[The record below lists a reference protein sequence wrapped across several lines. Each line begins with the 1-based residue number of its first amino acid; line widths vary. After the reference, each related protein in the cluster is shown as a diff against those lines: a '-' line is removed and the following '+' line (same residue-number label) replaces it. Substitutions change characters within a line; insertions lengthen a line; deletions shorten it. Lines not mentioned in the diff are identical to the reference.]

1 MLRLKMIKKKLEG
14 VLVMTRKVGVI
25 GMGNVGSTVA
35 HYIVAMG
42 FADDLVLIDKNEAK
56 VKADALDFEDAMA
69 NLPFHTNITVNDYSA
84 LKDADVIV
92 SALGNIK
99 LQDNPNADRFAELS
113 FTRQAVKEVAQKIKE
128 SGFKGKIVAITN
140 PVDVITSLYQKI
152 TGLPKNHVLGT
163 GTLLDSARMKRAVAE
178 RLNLDPRSVDGY
190 NLGEHGN
197 SQFTAWSTVRVLGRP
212 LTELADKR
220 GLDLEELDKEAK
232 MGGWTVFQGK
242 KYTNYGV
249 ATAAVKLVNAI
260 LSDSLT
266 ELPVSNFREEYGVY
280 LSYPAVV
287 GRDGVVEQA
296 QLDLT
301 EEELQKLQTSA
312 DFIKEKYQES
322 LQAKD

>member
-1 MLRLKMIKKKLEG
+1 MIKKKLKG

-99 LQDNPNADRFAELS
+99 LQDNPNADRFAELP

>member
-1 MLRLKMIKKKLEG
+1 
-14 VLVMTRKVGVI
+14 MTRKVGVI

-99 LQDNPNADRFAELS
+99 LQDNPNADRFAELP

-197 SQFTAWSTVRVLGRP
+197 SQFTAWSSVRVLGRP

-220 GLDLEELDKEAK
+220 GVDLEELDKEAK

-260 LSDSLT
+260 LSDSLP

>member
-1 MLRLKMIKKKLEG
+1 M
-14 VLVMTRKVGVI
+14 
-25 GMGNVGSTVA
+25 GSTVA

-99 LQDNPNADRFAELS
+99 LQDNPNADRFAELP

>member
-1 MLRLKMIKKKLEG
+1 
-14 VLVMTRKVGVI
+14 MTRKVGVI

-99 LQDNPNADRFAELS
+99 LQDNPNADRFAELP

-296 QLDLT
+296 RDNV
-301 EEELQKLQTSA
+301 S
-312 DFIKEKYQES
+312 IS
-322 LQAKD
+322 LILVLVSSQHLSVSLILMMRH

>member
-1 MLRLKMIKKKLEG
+1 MKG

-99 LQDNPNADRFAELS
+99 LQDNPNADRFAELP

-260 LSDSLT
+260 LSDSLA

-301 EEELQKLQTSA
+301 DEELQKLQTSA
-312 DFIKEKYQES
+312 NFIKEKYQES

>member
-1 MLRLKMIKKKLEG
+1 
-14 VLVMTRKVGVI
+14 MTRKVGVI
-25 GMGNVGSTVA
+25 GMGNVGSTVV

-99 LQDNPNADRFAELS
+99 LQDNPNADRFAELP

>member
-1 MLRLKMIKKKLEG
+1 
-14 VLVMTRKVGVI
+14 MTRKVGVI

-99 LQDNPNADRFAELS
+99 LQDNPNADRFAELP

-260 LSDSLT
+260 LADSLT

>member
-1 MLRLKMIKKKLEG
+1 MKG

-99 LQDNPNADRFAELS
+99 LQDNPNADRFAELP

-128 SGFKGKIVAITN
+128 SDFKGKIVAITN

>member
-1 MLRLKMIKKKLEG
+1 
-14 VLVMTRKVGVI
+14 MTRKVGVI

-99 LQDNPNADRFAELS
+99 LQDNPNADRFAELP

-301 EEELQKLQTSA
+301 DEELQKLQTSA

>member
-1 MLRLKMIKKKLEG
+1 
-14 VLVMTRKVGVI
+14 
-25 GMGNVGSTVA
+25 
-35 HYIVAMG
+35 MG

-99 LQDNPNADRFAELS
+99 LQDNPNADRFAELP